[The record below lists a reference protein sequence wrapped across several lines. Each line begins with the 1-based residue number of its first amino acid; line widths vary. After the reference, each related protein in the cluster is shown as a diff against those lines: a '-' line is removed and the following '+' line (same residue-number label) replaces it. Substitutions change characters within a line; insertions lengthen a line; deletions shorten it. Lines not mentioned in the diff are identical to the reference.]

1 MQVGEE
7 QSLFYPL
14 YPCIID
20 SQLAACPSTN
30 RSPPSLSQVPRT
42 SMDDRRSFEGPTRS
56 QGRQSAAGVP
66 SSSLEAVPE
75 VAPIVPKGPSAAATP
90 STRGALGLDIGFWA
104 LMKRR
109 EVWAIC
115 VAQV

>member
-1 MQVGEE
+1 
-7 QSLFYPL
+7 
-14 YPCIID
+14 
-20 SQLAACPSTN
+20 
-30 RSPPSLSQVPRT
+30 
-42 SMDDRRSFEGPTRS
+42 MDDRRSFEGTLRAS
-56 QGRQSAAGVP
+56 GRQSSAGVP
-66 SSSLEAVPE
+66 TPLEVVPE
-75 VAPIVPKGPSAAATP
+75 VAPIVPKGPSATATP